1 MKSNSPDVLAVMA
14 GQDLTYY
21 FPPPLVLGFSGLVT
35 DDNLFMTRQNWT
47 DIAPLMH
54 YVSGKLQT
62 TSPEMSNPDWYINT
76 FWPKM
81 QTMKKGPVV
90 WDWDAIASGTSDT
103 DDAK

>member
-1 MKSNSPDVLAVMA
+1 MA

-47 DIAPLMH
+47 DITPLMH

-90 WDWDAIASGTSDT
+90 WDWDAIASGASDT